1 MSHARL
7 TRIGLRNFKSFGPEM
22 QEVSLAPLTILVG
35 RNNSGKSSIIQSLLL
50 LKQTLAQRGKE
61 PLHLEGPVDALSLRE
76 LTHGWPGTD
85 SPYGY
90 GPDIDLTWEST
101 VDIEAAALSAGRRR
115 SRDRIADE
123 CAIDWLTRPD
133 KEIRLR
139 TTMCISFRESSSFIS
154 LDNLSLWTF
163 LADYPKEVYSHIS
176 LHSLDRERPTALW
189 NDLEA
194 PRMSVDFDHFL
205 PHLSAQRDSPQITK
219 TAARAFRILYEQP
232 LNDLKNILLQLGYVG
247 SVRTIPPSIFRAT
260 SSPPDDVGISGEYAA
275 QVLHARRSEKVHF
288 LPLPTDPGESGHLTL
303 PDTVKALPLVEA
315 VNEIFRQLDVKATFR
330 LEDVRDIGFRLL
342 FGRASLQHVGRGI
355 SYLLPVIIAGLYADP
370 LHDGP
375 PGDMP
380 LDRYLEACAQISH
393 LAMEEPESH
402 LHPKVQTLLA
412 HFMVSLAMAGRQL
425 IIETHSDHLVRR
437 LRALVARAAPGS
449 PAERWLL
456 ENVAIVHVEQDDEG
470 RTHLKQSRLT
480 REGAIGEHWPADFM
494 DEASNEEQSI
504 YYAAMDKREAAGGAA
519 PYAAGTEFVEGKDDE
534 DE

>member
-50 LKQTLAQRGKE
+50 LKQTLIQRGNE
-61 PLHLEGPVDALSLRE
+61 RLYLQGPVDALNLRE
-76 LTHGWPGTD
+76 LTHGWPGYEN
-85 SPYGY
+85 PRVV
-90 GPDIDLTWEST
+90 GPWVELTWESF
-101 VDIEAAALSAGRRR
+101 VDVDTAVRAARRMG
-115 SRDRIADE
+115 SRERLASDHG
-123 CAIDWLTRPD
+123 IDWLEQPHKRV
-133 KEIRLR
+133 RLR
-139 TTMCISFRESSSFIS
+139 TTMQIIYVEDSSFINIVS
-154 LDNLSLWTF
+154 LRLRSF
-163 LADYPKEVYSHIS
+163 RADDSSKSYPELQVVST
-176 LHSLDRERPTALW
+176 ERDVTVAW
-189 NDLEA
+189 NNTHV
-194 PRMSVDFDHFL
+194 PRVSVDFDHFI
-205 PHLSAQRDSPQITK
+205 PHL
-219 TAARAFRILYEQP
+219 TAARYSDATRSVVGGFRVLYEQP
-232 LNDLKNILLQLGYVG
+232 LEDLKEVLVRLGFVG
-247 SVRTIPPSIFRAT
+247 SMRTVPPSIYRPT

-275 QVLHARRSEKVHF
+275 QVLHARRAENVHF
-288 LPLPTDPGESGHLTL
+288 LSLLTDAGESGPLTL
-303 PDTVKALPLVEA
+303 PDTVRALPLVEA
-315 VNEIFRQLDVKATFR
+315 VNEIFRQLDVKASFR
-330 LEDVRDIGFRLL
+330 LEDVQDVGFRLL

-380 LDRYLEACAQISH
+380 LDRYLEACTQISH

-456 ENVAIVHVEQDDEG
+456 ENVAIVHVEQDEEG
-470 RTHLKQSRLT
+470 RTHLEQSRLT

-504 YYAAMDKREAAGGAA
+504 YYAAMDKREAAKGAA